1 MTATDWDDGNNGR
14 IEYSIPGSMAVTFH
28 VDQRGVVSAQDSV
41 DRERYDNFRFP
52 VLAVDRGVPRRTGS
66 TLVVVSVADV
76 DDEKPR
82 FISDSDDARY
92 HFNVTENEPAE
103 TKVGYVSAEDRDGLT
118 ENNAFIYAFDGGSS
132 STNEFN
138 VDPHTGAIITR
149 RPLDREV
156 TISDLILYRPTGLF
170 VTKHMTLANRLD
182 CLLSC

>member
-1 MTATDWDDGNNGR
+1 VSAIDWDAGNNGR

-28 VDQRGVVSAQDSV
+28 VDQRGVVTAQDSV

-52 VLAVDRGVPRRTGS
+52 VLAVDHGVPPRTGS

-82 FISDSDDARY
+82 FITDTDDGRY

-103 TKVGYVSAEDRDGLT
+103 TKVGHVTAEDRDGLL
-118 ENNAFIYAFDGGSS
+118 ENNVFVYAFDGGSS
-132 STNEFN
+132 WTNEFN
-138 VDPHTGAIITR
+138 IDPHSGLIVTR

-156 TISDLILYRPTGLF
+156 R
-170 VTKHMTLANRLD
+170 TLL
-182 CLLSC
+182 